1 MCIRDRCRILPQLVT
16 LGIQAVSVNLHR
28 GGHSC
33 IKIAS
38 VSYTHLDVYKRQALG
53 LMYEQDSPNFPDGDN
68 DTIKDD
74 ETSFTV
80 TEFGRKFID
89 IVG

>member
-1 MCIRDRCRILPQLVT
+1 MADKYMMVSSVINVLS
-16 LGIQAVSVNLHR
+16 QATDWL
-28 GGHSC
+28 
-33 IKIAS
+33 
-38 VSYTHLDVYKRQALG
+38 
-53 LMYEQDSPNFPDGDN
+53 
-68 DTIKDD
+68 IKDD